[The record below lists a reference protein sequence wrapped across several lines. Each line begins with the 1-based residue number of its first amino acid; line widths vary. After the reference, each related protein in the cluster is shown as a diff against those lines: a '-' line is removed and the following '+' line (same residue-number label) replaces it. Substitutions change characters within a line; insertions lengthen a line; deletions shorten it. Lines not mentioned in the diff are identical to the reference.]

1 MPCSGCLAL
10 HGVNP
15 NKKNYKSFIM
25 LRSSSRTEKYSQDAL
40 YDLLHSSVSKVGAA
54 ETLEIYV
61 DFNGQVGN
69 WQIIMKIYM
78 VVMAMV

>member
-1 MPCSGCLAL
+1 
-10 HGVNP
+10 
-15 NKKNYKSFIM
+15 M
-25 LRSSSRTEKYSQDAL
+25 LRSSSRTEKYSQDAF
-40 YDLLHSSVSKVGAA
+40 YDLLHSSVNKVGAA